1 MTSIVNM
8 SNDFIIKIL
17 TLGDSCVGKTSIILR
32 YTKTPFPKIA
42 LCITNILVQLNYV
55 RYKLDI

>member
-32 YTKTPFPKIA
+32 YTKTPFPKTPFPRSELISEVG
-42 LCITNILVQLNYV
+42 LYH
-55 RYKLDI
+55 